1 MNALPANPN
10 GVEPIAALAEFV
22 SAHRCLLVLTG
33 AGCSTDSGIPDYR
46 DGNGRWKRSQPVLYQ
61 QFVRDR
67 CARQRYW
74 ARGMLGWRHFRD
86 AQPNATHRALA
97 DLETAGYV
105 HQLVTQN
112 VDGLHQRAGSRQ
124 VIDLHGRLDT
134 VTCLDCGDRFPRAA
148 LQESLER
155 LNPEFVALA
164 ATVLPD
170 GDAALEDAEFSQ
182 FEIPPCTRC
191 GGVLKPDVVFFGES
205 VPGIRV
211 DRVFTALREATA
223 VLVVGSSLAVYS
235 AYRFCLAA
243 DRAGQAIAA
252 VNLGHTRADDQ
263 LSLKIAASCG
273 EVLPALAQRLGPAV
287 A

>member
-1 MNALPANPN
+1 MNPLSPNPN
-10 GVEPIAALAEFV
+10 DVEPIAALAEFV
-22 SAHRCLLVLTG
+22 TTHRRLLVLTG

-46 DGNGRWKRSQPVLYQ
+46 DGDGRWKRSQPVLYQ
-61 QFVRDR
+61 HFLRDR

-74 ARGMLGWRHFRD
+74 GRSILGWRYFRN

-97 DLETAGYV
+97 ELESAGYV

-112 VDGLHQRAGSRQ
+112 VDGLHQRAGSRR
-124 VIDLHGRLDT
+124 VIDLHGRLDS

-155 LNPEFVALA
+155 LNPGFSALA
-164 ATVLPD
+164 ASILPD

-182 FEIPPCTRC
+182 FEIPACTRC
-191 GGVLKPDVVFFGES
+191 GGDLKPDVVFFGES
-205 VPGIRV
+205 VPRIRV
-211 DRVFTALREATA
+211 DRVFSALREATA

-243 DRAGQAIAA
+243 GHAGQAIAA
-252 VNLGHTRADDQ
+252 VNLGRTRADDQ

-273 EVLPALAQRLGPAV
+273 EVLPALVQRLGLAV